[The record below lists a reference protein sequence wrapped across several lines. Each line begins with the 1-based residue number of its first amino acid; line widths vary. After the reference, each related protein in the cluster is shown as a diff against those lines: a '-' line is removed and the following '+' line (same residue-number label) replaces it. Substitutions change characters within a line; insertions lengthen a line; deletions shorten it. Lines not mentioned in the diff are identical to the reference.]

1 MGNLQDFLSTSCITN
16 LSFLANIEEG
26 EPDNLNPLVRLFL
39 EHELSKPFFMPK
51 VIQNSYH
58 GDSKESYPLTMSLV
72 ESQALRIGQT
82 KDQHSVEK
90 IGHRWNHQA
99 NQIDSGRSVRSR

>member
-26 EPDNLNPLVRLFL
+26 EPDNLSPSVRLFL

-51 VIQNSYH
+51 VARNSYH
-58 GDSKESYPLTMSLV
+58 KVTQS
-72 ESQALRIGQT
+72 I
-82 KDQHSVEK
+82 
-90 IGHRWNHQA
+90 NHLHP
-99 NQIDSGRSVRSR
+99 